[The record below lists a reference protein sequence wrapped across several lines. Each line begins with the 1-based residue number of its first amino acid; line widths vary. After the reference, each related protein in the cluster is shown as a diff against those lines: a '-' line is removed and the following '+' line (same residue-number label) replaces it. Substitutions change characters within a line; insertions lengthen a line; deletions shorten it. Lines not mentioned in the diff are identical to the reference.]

1 MLYTCE
7 QCGRFGADMT
17 VDEKNGLLVC
27 PECGHAKPFRRAP
40 LFGIGGASGSGKTA
54 ICRELAGSLPGVVC
68 LDGDIFWDEKRF
80 SQENAAE
87 FYEYVLRIAMNIS
100 QSGMAVAIFNAGF
113 AIPQN
118 LETCTARR
126 YFSDIHYLALY
137 CSDER
142 DIETRLGRRPG
153 APEGFINAMK
163 GFNAFFR
170 FGTSNGEGGS
180 EVERIDTSGCTPEET
195 ASRVGERV
203 LSKL

>member
-27 PECGHAKPFRRAP
+27 PECGHTRPFRRAP

-54 ICRELAGSLPGVVC
+54 ICRELAGRLPGVVC

-100 QSGMAVAIFNAGF
+100 QSGMTVAIFNAGF

-142 DIETRLGRRPG
+142 DIEARLGRRPS
-153 APEGFINAMK
+153 ASEGFINAMK

-170 FGTSNGEGGS
+170 FGAPNGEDGP
-180 EVERIDTSGCTPEET
+180 EVERIDTSGRAPEET
-195 ASRVGERV
+195 AARVRECIM
-203 LSKL
+203 SKL